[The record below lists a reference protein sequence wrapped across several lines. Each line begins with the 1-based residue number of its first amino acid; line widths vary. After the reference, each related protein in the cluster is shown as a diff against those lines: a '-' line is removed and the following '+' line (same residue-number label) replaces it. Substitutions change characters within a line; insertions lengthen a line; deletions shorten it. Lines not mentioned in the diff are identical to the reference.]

1 MFRFSPTIAR
11 RLADMVVGAAFGAAL
26 AAAAMPQAREAP
38 AAMERAEPSRAGPA
52 AGLAA
57 TALSAIDGDT
67 IEARVRAFPGQDIV
81 ARIRIDGVDA
91 PERRGRC
98 ARETEAAEA
107 AAAALAALVRDR
119 PLTLTQVRGDK
130 YFGRVV
136 ARVSAAG
143 VGDLAGAL
151 VRAGHGRPY
160 DGGRRE
166 SWC

>member
-1 MFRFSPTIAR
+1 MFRFSSMIAR
-11 RLADMVVGAAFGAAL
+11 RLADVLLGAAFGAVL
-26 AAAAMPQAREAP
+26 AAAALPQARETP
-38 AAMERAEPSRAGPA
+38 AALERTEPSG

-98 ARETEAAEA
+98 ARETAAAEA